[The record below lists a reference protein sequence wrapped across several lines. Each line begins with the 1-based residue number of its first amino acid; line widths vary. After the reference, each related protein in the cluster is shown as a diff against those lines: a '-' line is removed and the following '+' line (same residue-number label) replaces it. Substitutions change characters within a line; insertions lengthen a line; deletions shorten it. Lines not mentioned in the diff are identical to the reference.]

1 MSHARVVIVDYGASN
16 LRSIVASIGRITSL
30 SLVISG
36 RDEPP
41 AVHGTRV
48 TNSVSE
54 VKTFEPTHIILPGVG
69 SFATAMQCLTRSELL
84 QTIKDFH
91 TNGLPILGICLGMQ
105 MLFESGEEGTS
116 DPYPGIGLIPG
127 TVQNLRKLDVHA
139 KYVPNIGWS
148 SGFTEFLLEND
159 KIVPF
164 SDDALY
170 FYCHEYGVLADRY
183 QTTDIKYVL
192 ELPGNQNSVRIL
204 SGFVSK
210 NLTGVQFHP
219 ERSGIAG
226 ENFLKSWIMNTEFR
240 NREGRLAADFESAH
254 IEANRQ

>member
-1 MSHARVVIVDYGASN
+1 M
-16 LRSIVASIGRITSL
+16 
-30 SLVISG
+30 
-36 RDEPP
+36 
-41 AVHGTRV
+41 V

-54 VKTFEPTHIILPGVG
+54 VETFEPTHLILPGVG
-69 SFATAMQCLTRSELL
+69 SFATAMRCLKRSELL

-91 TNGLPILGICLGMQ
+91 ANGLPILGICLGMQ

-116 DPYPGIGLIPG
+116 EMYPGIGLMPG
-127 TVQNLRKLDVHA
+127 TVQNLRKLDVHV
-139 KYVPNIGWS
+139 KFVPNIGWS
-148 SGFTEFLLEND
+148 SGFTEFLHDND
-159 KIVPF
+159 QIGPF

-183 QTTDIKYVL
+183 QTTNTKYVL
-192 ELPGNQNSVRIL
+192 ELPGNQQPIRIL

-226 ENFLKSWIMNTEFR
+226 ENFLKSWIMN
-240 NREGRLAADFESAH
+240 
-254 IEANRQ
+254 